1 MITGVPLGTLHWNQT
16 PSKKNATTSTARWL
30 WSSRPCF
37 LPDDNPQAVGGTRCG
52 RATRWPHPAR
62 FVRKWACL
70 RDAARGVCHRSPQT
84 GLGPTEVNIWP
95 LSPVPGI
102 QFQTTW
108 ADRWEPLSSVTSP
121 LDHTCEGGEAGRWVW
136 LVTGKTDPW
145 IKVLDPAAPPPGRG
159 LEPEFCPWAREVIL
173 CVRGM
178 TPHIPYKPRT
188 AGCRELRGRCTGHCP
203 GRGPETAGK
212 LCPAPSRTPRVSS
225 VSLSQAVSSQWDC
238 NEK

>member
-37 LPDDNPQAVGGTRCG
+37 LPDDNPQAAAGTRCG

-70 RDAARGVCHRSPQT
+70 RDAVRGVCHRSPQT
-84 GLGPTEVNIWP
+84 GLGRTEVNIWP

-173 CVRGM
+173 CVRGTD
-178 TPHIPYKPRT
+178 TPHPLQT
-188 AGCRELRGRCTGHCP
+188 LH
-203 GRGPETAGK
+203 
-212 LCPAPSRTPRVSS
+212 SRVQRASRQVHR
-225 VSLSQAVSSQWDC
+225 SLSWAGPRDGREALSRPKPYPTCLLCQPVPGC
-238 NEK
+238 VFPMGL